1 MRGRCAPSTEL
12 KSAELKSA
20 ELKAFYMVARL
31 GSITEA
37 AKKLGLSQPT
47 VTTQIR
53 HLESQ
58 YSVELFY
65 RGGRRL
71 SVSEEGARLL
81 PMVKALLQQ
90 EADIEFFLRNSGQ
103 VQGAL
108 RIAATA
114 PYYILDLVKAFRER
128 LPQVEVSMEIGNSQQ
143 VLEALEE
150 YRVDVAASS
159 QLLDDPRLIRPR
171 LIRRVLGSDPLVLA
185 VHRNHPLAIHD
196 HVPLSA
202 LAGHCL
208 LMREP
213 GSTTRQLT
221 EELLRD
227 ARVSHGP
234 LLEIGSRES
243 IREAVL
249 RNIGISIIARQEV
262 PHDPQLRVLSIEN
275 APQIPEYLYCLKERK
290 SARLPAAFMGLAQEM
305 APV

>member
-1 MRGRCAPSTEL
+1 ML
-12 KSAELKSA
+12 SA
-20 ELKAFYMVARL
+20 ELKAFYRVAQL
-31 GSITEA
+31 GSITQA

-47 VTTQIR
+47 VTTQVR
-53 HLESQ
+53 QLESH
-58 YSVELFY
+58 YAVELFY

-71 SVSEEGARLL
+71 TLTDDGVRLM

-103 VQGAL
+103 GAGAL

-128 LPQVEVSMEIGNSQQ
+128 LPNIEVSVDIGNSQQ
-143 VLEALEE
+143 VQEALEE
-150 YRVDVAASS
+150 YRVDIAASS
-159 QLLDDPRLIRPR
+159 QLLEDPR
-171 LIRRVLGSDPLVLA
+171 LIRRVLGTDPLVLA
-185 VHRNHPLAIHD
+185 VHRNHPLAVHD

-202 LAGHCL
+202 LAGHTL
-208 LMREP
+208 LMRES
-213 GSTTRQLT
+213 GSTTRRLT
-221 EELLRD
+221 EELL
-227 ARVSHGP
+227 ATAGVSFGP

-262 PHDPQLRVLSIEN
+262 PHDPQLRVLTIEN

-290 SARLPAAFMGLAQEM
+290 GARLPAAFLGLAQEM
-305 APV
+305 APA

>member
-1 MRGRCAPSTEL
+1 ML
-12 KSAELKSA
+12 SA
-20 ELKAFYMVARL
+20 ELKAFFMVARL
-31 GSITEA
+31 GSITQA

-53 HLESQ
+53 NLESQ
-58 YSVELFY
+58 YGVELFY

-71 SVSEEGARLL
+71 TVSDEGARLL

-90 EADIEFFLRNSGQ
+90 EADIEFFLRNNGQ

-128 LPQVEVSMEIGNSQQ
+128 LPQVDVSVEIGNSQQ
-143 VLEALEE
+143 VLEALDD

-159 QLLDDPRLIRPR
+159 QLLEDPR
-171 LIRRVLGSDPLVLA
+171 LIRRVLGTDPLVLA
-185 VHRNHPLAIHD
+185 VHRNHPLAHRQTVSID
-196 HVPLSA
+196 VV
-202 LAGHCL
+202 AGHCL
-208 LMREP
+208 LMREK
-213 GSTTRQLT
+213 GSTTRKLT
-221 EELLRD
+221 EQMMQE
-227 ARVSHGP
+227 AGVTAGA

-262 PHDPQLRVLSIEN
+262 PHDPQLRVLTFEN

-290 SARLPAAFMGLAQEM
+290 SARLPAAFLGLAQEM
-305 APV
+305 SPI

>member
-1 MRGRCAPSTEL
+1 ML
-12 KSAELKSA
+12 SA

-31 GSITEA
+31 GSVTQA

-53 HLESQ
+53 QLESH

-71 SVSEEGARLL
+71 TVSDEGARLL
-81 PMVKALLQQ
+81 PLVKTLLQQ
-90 EADIEFFLRNSGQ
+90 EAEIEFHLRNCGQ
-103 VQGAL
+103 AQGAL
-108 RIAATA
+108 RIGATA

-128 LPQVEVSMEIGNSQQ
+128 LPLIEVSVEIGNSQQ

-150 YRVDVAASS
+150 YRVDLAASS
-159 QLLDDPRLIRPR
+159 QLLDDPRLTR
-171 LIRRVLGSDPLVLA
+171 LVLGTDPLVLA
-185 VHRNHPLAIHD
+185 VHRTHPLATRTS
-196 HVPLSA
+196 VPPSA

-208 LMREP
+208 LMREH
-213 GSTTRQLT
+213 GSTTRALT
-221 EELLRD
+221 EALLNEHQ
-227 ARVSHGP
+227 VTPGM

-262 PHDPQLRVLSIEN
+262 PITPDLRVIALEG
-275 APQIPEYLYCLKERK
+275 APQIAEYLYCLKERRQ
-290 SARLPAAFMGLAQEM
+290 ARLPAALLELARESLAQ
-305 APV
+305 

>member
-1 MRGRCAPSTEL
+1 VL
-12 KSAELKSA
+12 SA
-20 ELKAFYMVARL
+20 ELKAFYLVARL
-31 GSITEA
+31 GSITLA

-58 YSVELFY
+58 YAVELFY

-103 VQGAL
+103 LQGTL

-114 PYYILDLVKAFRER
+114 PYYILDLVKTFRER
-128 LPQVEVSMEIGNSQQ
+128 LPQVEVSVEIGNSQQ
-143 VLEALEE
+143 VLESLEE
-150 YRVDVAASS
+150 YRVDIAASS
-159 QLLDDPRLIRPR
+159 QLLEDSR

-185 VHRNHPLAIHD
+185 VHRNHPLAALD
-196 HVPLSA
+196 HVPLNA
-202 LAGHCL
+202 LAGHTL

-213 GSTTRQLT
+213 GSTTRRLT
-221 EELLRD
+221 EELLD
-227 ARVSHGP
+227 SARVSFGP

-262 PHDPQLRVLSIEN
+262 PHDPQLRVLTIEN
-275 APQIPEYLYCLKERK
+275 APQIAEYLYCLKERK
-290 SARLPAAFMGLAQEM
+290 GARLPAAFLGLAQEM
-305 APV
+305 APA

>member
-1 MRGRCAPSTEL
+1 ML
-12 KSAELKSA
+12 SA

-31 GSITEA
+31 GSITQA
-37 AKKLGLSQPT
+37 AKKLALSQPT

-58 YSVELFY
+58 YGVELFY

-71 SVSEEGARLL
+71 SLSDDGARLL
-81 PMVKALLQQ
+81 PMVKMLLQQ
-90 EADIEFFLRNSGQ
+90 EADIEFFLRNTGQ
-103 VQGAL
+103 VQGSL

-114 PYYILDLVKAFRER
+114 PYYILDLVKTFRER
-128 LPQVEVSMEIGNSQQ
+128 LPQGEVSVEIGNSQQ

-159 QLLDDPRLIRPR
+159 QLLEDPR
-171 LIRRVLGSDPLVLA
+171 LIRRVLGMDPLVLA
-185 VHRNHPLAIHD
+185 VHRNHPLAAFD
-196 HVPLSA
+196 HIPLSA
-202 LAGHCL
+202 LNGHTL
-208 LMREP
+208 LMRET

-221 EELLRD
+221 EHMLKS
-227 ARVSHGP
+227 AGVSFGP

-262 PHDPQLRVLSIEN
+262 PHDPQLKVLTLEN
-275 APQIPEYLYCLKERK
+275 APLLPEYLYCLKERK
-290 SARLPAAFMGLAQEM
+290 NARLPAAFLGVAQEM
-305 APV
+305 APVAG